1 LPSVSRPV
9 EIQFVQ
15 KIELSMFKTIVFLV
29 RQGPALALLLVA
41 EDLLSFLAPGRS
53 KTLAARFCR
62 GSAEQVRARI
72 LARPDVRRAIES
84 IAKLAAE
91 VSEAQTHG
99 E

>member
-1 LPSVSRPV
+1 
-9 EIQFVQ
+9 
-15 KIELSMFKTIVFLV
+15 MFKTIFFLL
-29 RQGPALALLLVA
+29 RQGPAHALLLLA
-41 EDLLSFLAPGRS
+41 EDLLSFLTPGRS

-72 LARPDVRRAIES
+72 LTQPGVLRAIES